1 MGESPQAPDGENVP
15 LASPG
20 IIHLHLHV
28 GSGDAATR
36 EVSRKPFG
44 GWAGLIGGVALMA
57 AFAGGYRFAHRSSP
71 DDVSNLRPMPAF
83 GSLVSPG
90 AAVPGAEGG
99 LPAIE
104 RQLATPPQIIPPT
117 RGAPQPVPAPSAP
130 GALPSSRN
138 PFGLEN

>member
-1 MGESPQAPDGENVP
+1 MGESTQAPDGGNVP
-15 LASPG
+15 LAPPG

-28 GSGDAATR
+28 GSGDTATR
-36 EVSRKPFG
+36 NVSRKSLG

-57 AFAGGYRFAHRSSP
+57 AFAGGYRFAHRSSA
-71 DDVSNLRPMPAF
+71 DDVANLRPMPAL
-83 GSLVSPG
+83 GSLVPPG
-90 AAVPGAEGG
+90 AAVPSAEGG

-117 RGAPQPVPAPSAP
+117 RGTPTPPAP
-130 GALPSSRN
+130 GAPPSARN

>member
-1 MGESPQAPDGENVP
+1 MGESTQAPDGGNVP
-15 LASPG
+15 LPSPG

-28 GSGDAATR
+28 GSGDTAIR
-36 EVSRKPFG
+36 EVGRKSFG
-44 GWAGLIGGVALMA
+44 GWAGLLGGVALMA

-71 DDVSNLRPMPAF
+71 DAAANLRPMPAL
-83 GSLVSPG
+83 GSLVPPG
-90 AAVPGAEGG
+90 AAVPSAETG

-130 GALPSSRN
+130 GAPPSPRN